1 MRRHLPDAQ
10 QSAMSNSKHTS
21 DCRVTCGPLAY
32 CLAGREALRHLCN
45 MRGLVKPFLS
55 ECVVSADAEMDYPV
69 HTSVDIGLFG
79 YTK

>member
-1 MRRHLPDAQ
+1 
-10 QSAMSNSKHTS
+10 
-21 DCRVTCGPLAY
+21 
-32 CLAGREALRHLCN
+32 
-45 MRGLVKPFLS
+45 MRGLVKPFSS